1 MRRYTGCPSSL
12 HLAFYALLR
21 AANADLRRPG
31 SQRAREDVG
40 AAIPCASTYYNGRQ
54 RIEKT
59 RFAAGARGRVAYVA
73 GLEHTGHH
81 LWHDGV
87 FKQPGPWR
95 NAYDAYDVENG
106 SHPPRHRRDFMP
118 ATTTTTDDAI
128 DVTRHDCADDAK
140 LAKAL
145 RADLARTQGD
155 VLLHLPSCSYPC
167 GTPPSTW
174 DPDLSWLA
182 AATEAAGFD
191 FRVILATRRPRDI
204 VRDPYNG
211 FTAERIA
218 TLTRSCRR
226 LEAQLRRLD
235 PRFLFCAP
243 YPDAYANAT
252 NLSKFLGVDVRSAV
266 AASFCPSKRD
276 DSGALANAS
285 PAARAAFGLL
295 EGCSRALDAVCSSL

>member
-12 HLAFYALLR
+12 HLAFYALLAVPKATMALDR
-21 AANADLRRPG
+21 STRSARFAPEIGDVDAAH
-31 SQRAREDVG
+31 VG
-40 AAIPCASTYYNGRQ
+40 AAFPCASTYYNGRQ

-95 NAYDAYDVENG
+95 NAYDAYDVG
-106 SHPPRHRRDFMP
+106 DR
-118 ATTTTTDDAI
+118 ATT
-128 DVTRHDCADDAK
+128 CADDAK
-140 LAKAL
+140 LEKAL
-145 RADLARTQGD
+145 REDLARTQGD

-167 GTPPSTW
+167 GTAPATW
-174 DPDLSWLA
+174 DPDLPWLA

-211 FTAERIA
+211 FTAGRIA

-243 YPDAYANAT
+243 YPAAYANAT
-252 NLSKFLGVDVRSAV
+252 KLSRFLGVDVRPAV
-266 AASFCPSKRD
+266 AASFRPSKRD

>member
-1 MRRYTGCPSSL
+1 MRRYIGCPYSL
-12 HLAFYALLR
+12 HLACYVLLR

-95 NAYDAYDVENG
+95 NAYDAYDVG
-106 SHPPRHRRDFMP
+106 DR
-118 ATTTTTDDAI
+118 ATT
-128 DVTRHDCADDAK
+128 CADDAK
-140 LAKAL
+140 LEKAL
-145 RADLARTQGD
+145 RGDLARTQGD

-167 GTPPSTW
+167 GTAPATW
-174 DPDLSWLA
+174 DPDLPWLA

-191 FRVILATRRPRDI
+191 LRVIVATRRPRDI

-211 FTAERIA
+211 FTAGRIA

-235 PRFLFCAP
+235 PRFLVCAQ
-243 YPDAYANAT
+243 YPGAYLCGNQ
-252 NLSKFLGVDVRSAV
+252 NLTARSSTPSTRRFLDGVAMSVPHRSMEPTRP
-266 AASFCPSKRD
+266 CCR
-276 DSGALANAS
+276 
-285 PAARAAFGLL
+285 R
-295 EGCSRALDAVCSSL
+295 EMT

>member
-1 MRRYTGCPSSL
+1 MRHKCL
-12 HLAFYALLR
+12 QLLLI
-21 AANADLRRPG
+21 AAASRADLRREKKEA
-31 SQRAREDVG
+31 S
-40 AAIPCASTYYNGRQ
+40 PCASTDYNGGQ

-81 LWHDGV
+81 LWHEGV

-95 NAYDAYDVENG
+95 NAYGAYDVEHG
-106 SHPPRHRRDFMP
+106 DR
-118 ATTTTTDDAI
+118 ATT
-128 DVTRHDCADDAK
+128 CADDAR
-140 LAKAL
+140 LEKAL

-174 DPDLSWLA
+174 DPDLPWLA

-243 YPDAYANAT
+243 YPEAYANAT
-252 NLSKFLGVDVRSAV
+252 KLSRFLGVDVHPAI
-266 AASFCPSKRD
+266 AATFRPSKRD
-276 DSGALANAS
+276 DAGALANAS

-295 EGCSRALDAVCSSL
+295 EGCSRALDTVCSSL

>member
-12 HLAFYALLR
+12 HLAFYALLAVPKATMALDR
-21 AANADLRRPG
+21 STRSARFAPEIGDVDAAH
-31 SQRAREDVG
+31 VG
-40 AAIPCASTYYNGRQ
+40 AAFPCASTYYNGSQ

-106 SHPPRHRRDFMP
+106 SRAR
-118 ATTTTTDDAI
+118 T
-128 DVTRHDCADDAK
+128 CADDAK
-140 LAKAL
+140 LERAL

-167 GTPPSTW
+167 GTAPATW
-174 DPDLSWLA
+174 DPDLPWLA
-182 AATEAAGFD
+182 VATEAAGFD

-211 FTAERIA
+211 FTEERIT
-218 TLTRSCRR
+218 TLTRSCRQ
-226 LEAQLRRLD
+226 LHAQLRRLD
-235 PRFLFCAP
+235 PRFLVCAP

-252 NLSKFLGVDVRSAV
+252 KLSRFLGVDVRPAV
-266 AASFCPSKRD
+266 AASFRPSKRD

-295 EGCSRALDAVCSSL
+295 EGCSRALDAVCSEL

>member
-1 MRRYTGCPSSL
+1 MRHKRL
-12 HLAFYALLR
+12 QLLLLAEASR
-21 AANADLRRPG
+21 A
-31 SQRAREDVG
+31 EF
-40 AAIPCASTYYNGRQ
+40 PCASSYYRGRT
-54 RIEKT
+54 IEK
-59 RFAAGARGRVAYVA
+59 RHFAAGARGRVAYVA

-106 SHPPRHRRDFMP
+106 SQPPRHRRDFMP
-118 ATTTTTDDAI
+118 ATTMTMDDAI
-128 DVTRHDCADDAK
+128 DVTRHDCADDAN
-140 LAKAL
+140 LEKAL
-145 RADLARTQGD
+145 REDLARTQGD

-167 GTPPSTW
+167 GTAPATW
-174 DPDLSWLA
+174 DPDLPWLA

-191 FRVILATRRPRDI
+191 LRVIVATRRPRDI

-211 FTAERIA
+211 FTAGRIA

-235 PRFLFCAP
+235 PRFLVCAP

-252 NLSKFLGVDVRSAV
+252 KLSRFLGVDVRPAV
-266 AASFCPSKRD
+266 AATFRPSKRD
-276 DSGALANAS
+276 DSGALARADRD
-285 PAARAAFGLL
+285 ARAAFGLL
-295 EGCSRALDAVCSSL
+295 EGCSRALDAVCSSLSY

>member
-1 MRRYTGCPSSL
+1 MRRYIGCPCSL
-12 HLAFYALLR
+12 YLAFYALLR

-40 AAIPCASTYYNGRQ
+40 AAFPCASSYYNGGQ
-54 RIEKT
+54 FIEKT

-87 FKQPGPWR
+87 FKHPGPWR
-95 NAYDAYDVENG
+95 NADDAYLVVDNG
-106 SHPPRHRRDFMP
+106 
-118 ATTTTTDDAI
+118 AKT
-128 DVTRHDCADDAK
+128 CADDAK
-140 LAKAL
+140 LERTL

-174 DPDLSWLA
+174 DPDLPWLA

-191 FRVILATRRPRDI
+191 FRVIVATRRPRDI

-211 FTAERIA
+211 FTEERISILA
-218 TLTRSCRR
+218 RSCRQ
-226 LEAQLRRLD
+226 LHAQLRRLD
-235 PRFLFCAP
+235 PRFLFCVP
-243 YPDAYANAT
+243 YPEAYANT
-252 NLSKFLGVDVRSAV
+252 TSLSRFLGVDVRPAV
-266 AASFCPSKRD
+266 AATFRPSKRD
-276 DSGALANAS
+276 DAGALANAS

>member
-95 NAYDAYDVENG
+95 NAYDAYDVG
-106 SHPPRHRRDFMP
+106 DR
-118 ATTTTTDDAI
+118 ATT
-128 DVTRHDCADDAK
+128 CADDAK
-140 LAKAL
+140 LEKAL
-145 RADLARTQGD
+145 RGDLARTQGD

-167 GTPPSTW
+167 GTAPACVEIKILRCVCPESSRRPPRHRRDACSMAW
-174 DPDLSWLA
+174 RCRFLA
-182 AATEAAGFD
+182 A
-191 FRVILATRRPRDI
+191 RP
-204 VRDPYNG
+204 N
-211 FTAERIA
+211 
-218 TLTRSCRR
+218 
-226 LEAQLRRLD
+226 
-235 PRFLFCAP
+235 
-243 YPDAYANAT
+243 
-252 NLSKFLGVDVRSAV
+252 
-266 AASFCPSKRD
+266 
-276 DSGALANAS
+276 
-285 PAARAAFGLL
+285 
-295 EGCSRALDAVCSSL
+295 

>member
-12 HLAFYALLR
+12 HLAFYVL

-40 AAIPCASTYYNGRQ
+40 AAIPCASTYDNGSQ

-81 LWHDGV
+81 LWHEGV

-95 NAYDAYDVENG
+95 NAYDAYDVG
-106 SHPPRHRRDFMP
+106 DRPKTCS
-118 ATTTTTDDAI
+118 DDA
-128 DVTRHDCADDAK
+128 R
-140 LAKAL
+140 LERAL

-174 DPDLSWLA
+174 DPDLPWLA

-191 FRVILATRRPRDI
+191 FRVIVATRRPRDI

-218 TLTRSCRR
+218 TLTRSCQR

-235 PRFLFCAP
+235 PRFLVCAP
-243 YPDAYANAT
+243 YPAAYANAT
-252 NLSKFLGVDVRSAV
+252 KLSRFLGVDVRPAI
-266 AASFCPSKRD
+266 AATFRPSKRD
-276 DSGALANAS
+276 DAGALANAS

-295 EGCSRALDAVCSSL
+295 EGCSRALDAVCSSLY